1 VKNQGKGINRCP
13 ARAELEESL
22 HRGTRI
28 LLNHSKAFAN
38 LKQKSIAERK
48 ISLALLKLGAVI
60 RRKWKESLNDGS
72 RVDLREL
79 LEDAKSLAIRMAKI
93 LSDDR
98 LAKALKLLP
107 VKEEFMPFFKFE
119 NNRPGVIKQMQDLAS
134 VIPSVQDYLKL
145 SGGGGRSGPFHT
157 VQLPAK
163 VLLSVY
169 GVKIFTELLITKQKQ
184 PPGARNT
191 KLIDF
196 LDCIWCLAIGAS
208 ESEKDWSTPIK
219 TARIQRETGTG
230 LTAHMLARREADDF
244 VRDLLRDVE
253 NGRRGALLAQNFLS

>member
-107 VKEEFMPFFKFE
+107 VTEEFMPLFKFE
-119 NNRPGVIKQMQDLAS
+119 NNRPEVVKQMQDLAS
-134 VIPSVQDYLKL
+134 LIPSVQDNLKL

-169 GVKIFTELLITKQKQ
+169 GIKIFTEPTTKQ

-196 LDCIWCLAIGAS
+196 MNCIWYLAVRPS
-208 ESEKDWSTPIK
+208 EAEDDWSTPIK

-253 NGRRGALLAQNFLS
+253 ITQRGALLAPNFLS